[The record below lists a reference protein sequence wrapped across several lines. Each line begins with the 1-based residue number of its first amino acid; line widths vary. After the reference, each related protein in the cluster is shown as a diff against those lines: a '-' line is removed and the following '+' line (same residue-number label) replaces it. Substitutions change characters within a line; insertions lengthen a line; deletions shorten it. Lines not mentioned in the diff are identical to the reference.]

1 MVCVA
6 LFPAGTS
13 TTLGLQ
19 LSAHLSSYLMQGQA
33 VAGTPTQPSTPAAGA
48 NATANATEVLQAPPG
63 TPAVLVPNP
72 ADMMSPAPP
81 THAACAAQRDEVDEG
96 NPNYCCLHLLAY
108 LRFGPFSKSPCHI
121 LAGQLQNGKDE
132 EETLA
137 EQAAKTGQAQS
148 FGRTTQRKIQS
159 LKRGHEDDPDAELI
173 SVSRKIARSL
183 DFEAEIQ
190 KHKMKIDGVK
200 TLISCTEGSQ
210 KQGYITQLIELVDN
224 MPEMPTPPDP
234 SAASTRTESTSEA
247 QPFTS
252 PIPEAQ
258 FG

>member
-81 THAACAAQRDEVDEG
+81 TRDARAAQRDEVAICATAHG
-96 NPNYCCLHLLAY
+96 KCYAISRGLAHHPKASPMSPG
-108 LRFGPFSKSPCHI
+108 LRLFSGRGSTAAPWRASKERRLVWLRPSFAAPPPLVPPRAPHVHHIPRRTALRRRTHRAGVHPHTRLIRRHATGIWDGRAHQPAPFGARTA
-121 LAGQLQNGKDE
+121 LALPRV
-132 EETLA
+132 LA
-137 EQAAKTGQAQS
+137 
-148 FGRTTQRKIQS
+148 R
-159 LKRGHEDDPDAELI
+159 
-173 SVSRKIARSL
+173 
-183 DFEAEIQ
+183 
-190 KHKMKIDGVK
+190 
-200 TLISCTEGSQ
+200 
-210 KQGYITQLIELVDN
+210 
-224 MPEMPTPPDP
+224 
-234 SAASTRTESTSEA
+234 
-247 QPFTS
+247 
-252 PIPEAQ
+252 PEAPAP
-258 FG
+258 

>member
-48 NATANATEVLQAPPG
+48 NATEVLQAPPG

-81 THAACAAQRDEVDEG
+81 ARAARAAQRDEVDEG

-173 SVSRKIARSL
+173 SVSRKIARPL
-183 DFEAEIQ
+183 DFEAEIP
-190 KHKMKIDGVK
+190 KHALRVVK
-200 TLISCTEGSQ
+200 NRAT
-210 KQGYITQLIELVDN
+210 
-224 MPEMPTPPDP
+224 
-234 SAASTRTESTSEA
+234 
-247 QPFTS
+247 
-252 PIPEAQ
+252 
-258 FG
+258 